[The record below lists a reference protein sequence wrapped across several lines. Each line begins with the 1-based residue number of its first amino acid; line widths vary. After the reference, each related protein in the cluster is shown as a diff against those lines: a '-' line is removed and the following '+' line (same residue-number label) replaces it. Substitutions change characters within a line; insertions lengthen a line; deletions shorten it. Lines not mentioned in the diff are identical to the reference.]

1 MAAIP
6 DPTILE
12 ALRKVRTS
20 NQWSLLEGV
29 ARKMGI
35 KTAVLHEFL
44 DVTDDET
51 LRVNGVWKC
60 RVGDCYIVCTNPG
73 YRTGAQSGRDTCSC
87 VAGGGEESG
96 GEERA
101 AERFFGSMDYNAGRH
116 VIKKSG
122 HQTTCAVWKPPSTSH
137 LHSWRRGYQK

>member
-12 ALRKVRTS
+12 SLRKVRTS

-29 ARKMGI
+29 ARKMGV

-60 RVGDCYIVCTNPG
+60 LVGDCYIVCTNPG
-73 YRTGAQSGRDTCSC
+73 YRTVAHSGVETCCC
-87 VAGGGEESG
+87 VAYQLTIC
-96 GEERA
+96 A
-101 AERFFGSMDYNAGRH
+101 LK
-116 VIKKSG
+116 KKSG
-122 HQTTCAVWKPPSTSH
+122 N
-137 LHSWRRGYQK
+137 